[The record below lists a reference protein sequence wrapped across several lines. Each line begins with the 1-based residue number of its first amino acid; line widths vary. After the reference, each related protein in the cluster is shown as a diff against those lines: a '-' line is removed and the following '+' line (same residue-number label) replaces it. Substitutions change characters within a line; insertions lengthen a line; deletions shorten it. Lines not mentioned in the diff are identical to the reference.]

1 MYTGVCV
8 RWGMGGGQGLQGGMW
23 APPSQDK
30 QRSDR
35 NMIKL
40 SKEQEIHCGCEFSI
54 FCSD

>member
-1 MYTGVCV
+1 MVCV
-8 RWGMGGGQGLQGGMW
+8 SDEGMGGGQGLQGGMW

-30 QRSDR
+30 RGSDR
-35 NMIKL
+35 NMVKL